1 MKTIF
6 TKIVDTIYEKSKKIP
21 DVLMVVLFFVLLFQK
36 QAKRIVEIIDR
47 LSQSLL
53 PDSFI
58 DLVNNFNITSEEIYI
73 VWEFLIIFT
82 GMFTLWHIAKQ
93 FFNSDFRGNLDTGD
107 SFLLHLNSVILIC
120 IIIYNKVSDTP
131 IYFDA
136 YADNMTHFSLYHVI
150 FCMSLAIFVL
160 FFGVAYL
167 QIFLEA
173 FIKIKKSPKKRWVKI
188 VLYIIGIGILGW
200 LLNSMHQTL
209 FLNKV

>member
-58 DLVNNFNITSEEIYI
+58 DLVNNLNITSEEIYI

-93 FFNSDFRGNLDTGD
+93 FFNSDFRGNLDTGG
-107 SFLLHLNSVILIC
+107 SFLLHLNSFILIC
-120 IIIYNKVSDTP
+120 IIIYNEVSDTP

-136 YADNMTHFSLYHVI
+136 HADNMTHFSLYHVI
-150 FCMSLAIFVL
+150 FYMSLAIFVM

-209 FLNKV
+209 FLSKV